1 MVTSFCGKWDIISAI
16 VWWIPLCKCQNLT
29 QLFKNICKPKFL
41 ENTILYAKIHFN
53 KSMNYSTPQCQNCL
67 RYTTVSKMLDQN
79 SNRNFLNV
87 LIAQNLCSE
96 RQVAPH
102 FSLSL
107 IHVPAQGFEQG
118 DRDNLWGQARLKS

>member
-1 MVTSFCGKWDIISAI
+1 
-16 VWWIPLCKCQNLT
+16 
-29 QLFKNICKPKFL
+29 
-41 ENTILYAKIHFN
+41 
-53 KSMNYSTPQCQNCL
+53 
-67 RYTTVSKMLDQN
+67 MLDQN

-107 IHVPAQGFEQG
+107 IHVPAQEFEQG

>member
-1 MVTSFCGKWDIISAI
+1 
-16 VWWIPLCKCQNLT
+16 
-29 QLFKNICKPKFL
+29 LFKNIWKPKLL
-41 ENTILYAKIHFN
+41 ENIILYAKIHFD
-53 KSMNYSTPQCQNCL
+53 KSMNYSTPQCKNCF

-87 LIAQNLCSE
+87 LIAQNLGSE
-96 RQVAPH
+96 RQVALH

-107 IHVPAQGFEQG
+107 IRVPAQGFEQG